1 MKTLPQFAAAK
12 HRGEKIAVVTCYDA
26 PTARLVA
33 GSQVDAVLVGDSV
46 AMAVHGHRDT
56 VTADVPMM
64 ALHTAAVRR
73 GLGPDGFVVADLPF
87 LSHRRGRS
95 ALMRTVERLMRAGAN
110 AVKLEGVDGSEADIR
125 HIVESGVPVMG
136 HIGLTPQHVH
146 ALGGFNYQGK
156 DPAAAAALHEQAQR
170 LQDCGVFSLVIECV
184 PRSVAAGITRSLAVP
199 TIGIGAG
206 PDCDGQVLVV
216 TDLLGLDPG
225 FKPRFVRRYLDGAQ
239 QVSAAIDAYARDVK
253 NGRFPGPDETFGDA
267 DETPPLQPL
276 ERARAAGR

>member
-12 HRGEKIAVVTCYDA
+12 RRGEKIAVVTCYDA

-33 GSQVDAVLVGDSV
+33 GSQIDAVLVGDSV

-56 VTADVPMM
+56 VAADVAMM

-95 ALMRTVERLMRAGAN
+95 ALMRAVERLMRAGAN

-146 ALGGFNYQGK
+146 ALGGFNVQGK
-156 DPAAAAALHEQAQR
+156 SPEAAAALRDQARR

-184 PRSVAAGITRSLAVP
+184 PRSVASGITRSLDIP

-216 TDLLGLDPG
+216 TDLLGLDPA

-239 QVSAAIDAYARDVK
+239 QVGAALDAYAREVK
-253 NGRFPGPDETFGDA
+253 SGRFPGPDETFGDA
-267 DETPPLQPL
+267 AAAPSQPPA
-276 ERARAAGR
+276 ERARAAGQ

>member
-1 MKTLPQFAAAK
+1 
-12 HRGEKIAVVTCYDA
+12 
-26 PTARLVA
+26 
-33 GSQVDAVLVGDSV
+33 LVGDSV

-56 VTADVPMM
+56 VAADVPMM

-73 GLGPDGFVVADLPF
+73 GLGPDGFLVADLPF

-95 ALMRTVERLMRAGAN
+95 ALMRAVETLVRAGAN

-125 HIVESGVPVMG
+125 HLVESGVPVMG

-156 DPAAAAALHEQAQR
+156 DPKAAATLHGQALR

-184 PRSVAAGITRSLAVP
+184 PRPVAADITRTLAIP

-206 PDCDGQVLVV
+206 PDCDGQVLVI

-225 FKPRFVRRYLDGAQ
+225 FKPRFVRRYLDGA
-239 QVSAAIDAYARDVK
+239 SLITGALEAYARDVK
-253 NGRFPGPDETFGDA
+253 SGEFPAAPETVA
-267 DETPPLQPL
+267 
-276 ERARAAGR
+276 